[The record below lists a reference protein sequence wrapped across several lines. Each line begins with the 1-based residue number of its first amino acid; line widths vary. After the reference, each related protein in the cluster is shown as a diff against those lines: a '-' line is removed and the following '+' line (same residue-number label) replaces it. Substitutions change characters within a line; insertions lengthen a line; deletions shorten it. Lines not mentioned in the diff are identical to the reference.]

1 MGTFLGL
8 QAQEAASQVALR
20 NCSKEVGEGVG
31 LHRSL
36 QQRGTDS
43 LKIRV
48 LLIEENQTSQVKECV
63 SFYVWKD
70 ASIWLA
76 EIISFI

>member
-1 MGTFLGL
+1 VGTFLGL

-48 LLIEENQTSQVKECV
+48 FGRIK
-63 SFYVWKD
+63 
-70 ASIWLA
+70 ASPWA
-76 EIISFI
+76 NSGW